1 MARNQHDRSAG
12 YGGSG
17 EVPSPGEAAGETG
30 WTTAERALLD
40 AAVEFYGAAEGVIDF
55 AGERPQVRQDAAG
68 FQAVRA
74 AMARLEDHVLA
85 AHAAGATPE
94 RIAEVA
100 RIEHEMVTL
109 ILARHGAASRRAN
122 D

>member
-1 MARNQHDRSAG
+1 MTRDEDRD
-12 YGGSG
+12 GSG
-17 EVPSPGEAAGETG
+17 GGASGDELDAES
-30 WTTAERALLD
+30 WTPAERALLD

-68 FQAVRA
+68 FHAVRQ

-94 RIAEVA
+94 RIARVA
-100 RIEHEMVTL
+100 RIEREMVTL
-109 ILARHGAASRRAN
+109 ILARHAAASRPA
-122 D
+122 DD